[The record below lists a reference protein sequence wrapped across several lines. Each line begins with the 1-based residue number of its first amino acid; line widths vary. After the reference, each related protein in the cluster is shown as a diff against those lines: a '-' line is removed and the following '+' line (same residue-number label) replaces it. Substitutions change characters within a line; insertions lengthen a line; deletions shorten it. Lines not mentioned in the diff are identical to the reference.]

1 VFLKTL
7 FVFAKKTLQTGKE
20 SSHLKP
26 AASVEEESMLR
37 LTHTRT
43 SKVARRNARTAT
55 QILAGQ
61 MMRGIVA
68 RSITLL
74 TVKFVEH
81 MRLIMGRMAKLRMRY
96 AADALREILLE
107 HLLVL
112 LPIFPVLVPA

>member
-1 VFLKTL
+1 LRRQQSKQGV
-7 FVFAKKTLQTGKE
+7 VPSEACCICGGGK
-20 SSHLKP
+20 H
-26 AASVEEESMLR
+26 VEAYTYEDL
-37 LTHTRT
+37 
-43 SKVARRNARTAT
+43 KVARKNARTAT

-74 TVKFVEH
+74 TVKIVEH
-81 MRLIMGRMAKLRMRY
+81 LRLIMGRMARLRMKY

-112 LPIFPVLVPA
+112 LPMLPVLVPA